1 MINYNRRVK
10 CLYRVYRK
18 GCNSINVT
26 ILGPEALTGGGGKE
40 GRKFKEEEME

>member
-1 MINYNRRVK
+1 MPVQSIQK
-10 CLYRVYRK
+10 GLYRVYR
-18 GCNSINVT
+18 NSINAT